1 MKFYVATR
9 FADYERARA
18 LNEFVRAAGHTIT
31 HDWTDTDEFVNGK
44 PVELGELTHQQMLKY
59 ANLDFV
65 GVARADVVIFL
76 GESDRCYGALIEVGI
91 ALAHSASVWVV
102 APHRDSVFFHLP
114 EVKVFG
120 SEQEM
125 RNYLLGM
132 STAA

>member
-18 LNEFVRAAGHTIT
+18 HNEFVRAAGHTFT
-31 HDWTDTDEFVNGK
+31 NDWTDTDEFVNGK

-76 GESDRCYGALIEVGI
+76 GESDRWCRIFR
-91 ALAHSASVWVV
+91 WF
-102 APHRDSVFFHLP
+102 AP
-114 EVKVFG
+114 
-120 SEQEM
+120 
-125 RNYLLGM
+125 
-132 STAA
+132 